1 MGWRQT
7 VSLICLVVTSGC
19 QVSRI
24 DVDRQSVI
32 DRSSSHAQ
40 KMSEAESKPQ
50 KSATKAEKPQQTI
63 EQVSAVEDESIN
75 KSVEAA
81 VANSADETDEMAEEV
96 PELLVSDSV
105 DLVPQ
110 RTPIGPTQPIEL
122 EQVVDAIYQSYPL
135 LRIAIAERAVAAGE
149 NVMAQGEFDLKLK
162 GDTVNQALGYYKNY
176 RQGVGFDQALYG
188 GGGLFGGYK
197 IGQGNFE
204 PWYGNR
210 QTNSGGEFLLG
221 LSVPLWQ
228 NRTVDERR
236 AQLWR
241 TAYGQNLVE
250 PEIRSQL
257 LEFVRDGS
265 IAYWEWVAAGQN
277 FRFAEQLLDLAQDR
291 DEQLR
296 SQVKEG
302 DRPEADLIDNERL
315 IVGRRVKRLATLQ
328 KLQTSAVKLSLYLRM
343 PGGVPFVPDPK
354 LLPDTFPEP
363 MPIERDAVDQD
374 VMFALSRRPELM
386 EFDITRSQLDVDLK
400 QAVNLLQPSLDA
412 VLYNSKDLGPDE
424 SLGEKSPYLFE
435 AGLQFSVPLQRRKAK
450 GKITALQGKIA
461 QWQAKRQYASD
472 KISVEVQAAVIALD
486 MAYQAIKQAR
496 EAIRLNEEMQRFET
510 IKVEQGDSDFLLLN
524 LRETAT
530 FDARVIEVD
539 ALLRY
544 FEAQSEYRAAVA
556 ADIPDVIEMEP

>member
-1 MGWRQT
+1 MR
-7 VSLICLVVTSGC
+7 
-19 QVSRI
+19 
-24 DVDRQSVI
+24 
-32 DRSSSHAQ
+32 
-40 KMSEAESKPQ
+40 EAEPKRL
-50 KSATKAEKPQQTI
+50 KSAGDSAKPERTI
-63 EQVSAVEDESIN
+63 EQVSGIEDKIID
-75 KSVEAA
+75 K
-81 VANSADETDEMAEEV
+81 ADEKVGAEDAEKIPEMTEG
-96 PELLVSDSV
+96 VSDLLLPDSIELMPEPLPV
-105 DLVPQ
+105 
-110 RTPIGPTQPIEL
+110 GPTEPIEL

-162 GDTVNQALGYYKNY
+162 GETVNQALGFYKNY
-176 RQGVGFDQALYG
+176 RQGVGFDQPLYG

-210 QTNSGGEFLLG
+210 QTNSGGEFQLG

-277 FRFAEQLLDLAQDR
+277 FRFAEQLLELAQDR

-354 LLPDTFPEP
+354 LLPGAFPEP
-363 MPIERDAVDQD
+363 LPIERDAIDQD
-374 VMFALSRRPELM
+374 VMFALTRRPELM
-386 EFDITRSQLDVDLK
+386 EFDITRNQLDVDLK

-461 QWQAKRQYASD
+461 QWQAKRQYTSD
-472 KISVEVQAAVIALD
+472 KISVEVQVAVIALD

-556 ADIPDVIEMEP
+556 ADLPDVVEMEP